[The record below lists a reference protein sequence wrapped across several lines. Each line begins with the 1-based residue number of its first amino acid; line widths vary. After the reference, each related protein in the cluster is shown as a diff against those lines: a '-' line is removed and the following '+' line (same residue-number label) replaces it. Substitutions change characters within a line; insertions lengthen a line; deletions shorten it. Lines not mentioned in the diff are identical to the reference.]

1 VNAAPVLG
9 LVLAGGSSK
18 RMQRD
23 KAVLTYQGVTQLDR
37 VFAIVTRQCERS
49 FVSVR
54 AGQSGEPSRAS
65 KPLIIDAVD
74 GEGPIVGI
82 RSAMAAHPDAA
93 WLVVACD
100 LPFLSDRTIE
110 QLLSDRDPAEIATAY
125 RSTHDGLPEPLCAV
139 WEPRA
144 AEALSAYQREGGTCP
159 RKFLIRHGAR
169 LIDAADPAA
178 LDNINTPDDYS
189 EAEKRLARVSACS

>member
-1 VNAAPVLG
+1 VNAAPVYG

-23 KAVLTYQGVTQLDR
+23 KAVLTYQGITQLDR
-37 VFAIVTRQCERS
+37 VFAIVARHCERS

-54 AGQSGEPSRAS
+54 AGQSAEPSRAS
-65 KPLIIDAVD
+65 KPLILDAID

-100 LPFLSDRTIE
+100 LPFLSDMTIE
-110 QLLSDRDPAEIATAY
+110 HLLGERDLSEIATAY

-144 AEALSAYQREGGTCP
+144 AEPLAAYQREGGTCP
-159 RKFLIRHGAR
+159 RKFLIRRGAR
-169 LIDAADPAA
+169 LIAAADPAA
-178 LDNINTPDDYS
+178 LENINTLEDYH
-189 EAEKRLARVSACS
+189 EAEKRLARGSACN

>member
-1 VNAAPVLG
+1 VTAASVHG
-9 LVLAGGSSK
+9 LVLAGGSST
-18 RMQRD
+18 RMRRD
-23 KAVLTYQGVTQLDR
+23 KAVLTYRGVTQLDR
-37 VFAIVTRQCERS
+37 VFAIVARHCERS

-54 AGQSGEPSRAS
+54 ASQSREPSRAS
-65 KPLIIDAVD
+65 KPLIIDAVA

-100 LPFLSDRTIE
+100 LPFLSDATIE
-110 QLLSDRDPAEIATAY
+110 QLLTERDPSAIATAY

-144 AEALSAYQREGGTCP
+144 AEALSAYQRAGGACP

-169 LIDAADPAA
+169 LIAAAEPAA
-178 LDNINTPDDYS
+178 LDNINTPEDYN
-189 EAEKRLARVSACS
+189 EAEKRLARVPACN